1 MPNIFKANIAK
12 QIGKALGP
20 LTFPLTLEKI
30 RPSTRG
36 DLTGGVNSITDAF
49 TGKGFIDSY
58 KDSLIDGT
66 LVKVGDRVITIFGST
81 ISAIPEPN
89 DMITIEDRKWTIVKD
104 GVKRDP
110 AGATYECQV
119 R

>member
-12 QIGKALGP
+12 EIGKAMGP
-20 LTFPLTLEKI
+20 LVFPLTLTKI

-36 DLTGGVNSITDAF
+36 DLTGGVNSIPDTF
-49 TGKGFIDSY
+49 SGKGFIDNY
-58 KDSLIDGT
+58 RDSRVDGSI
-66 LVKVGDRVITIFGST
+66 VKVGDRVITILGASMG
-81 ISAIPEPN
+81 AIPEPN
-89 DMITIEDRKWTIVKD
+89 DTVFIEDREWTIVKD